1 MSSFQKQLKRAK
13 RQFMIVS
20 STWTSNKKKIHSLE
34 NLCKRSGG
42 KTFSENGIFWNRDIK
57 WGKKRPYCVS
67 TCVCFCNTA
76 HSLNKG
82 PRMCAIRAPA
92 FAPNSPI
99 ICATVCLRFGGF
111 LSIIGRGFIGFKAGS
126 RGDRGSRV
134 RISWERETLFSQ
146 GFESRKRFSLG
157 LRWPN

>member
-99 ICATVCLRFGGF
+99 ICATVCDLADFWASSVGVLSDSKPAAAGIGGPG
-111 LSIIGRGFIGFKAGS
+111 SGFHGKGKHCLVRDLKAAK
-126 RGDRGSRV
+126 D
-134 RISWERETLFSQ
+134 F
-146 GFESRKRFSLG
+146 
-157 LRWPN
+157 P

>member
-42 KTFSENGIFWNRDIK
+42 KTFLRMVFFETETSNEE
-57 WGKKRPYCVS
+57 KKGPYCVS

-99 ICATVCLRFGGF
+99 NCATVCLRFGGF

-146 GFESRKRFSLG
+146 GVESRKIFSLG
-157 LRWPN
+157 LSWPN

>member
-1 MSSFQKQLKRAK
+1 MR
-13 RQFMIVS
+13 
-20 STWTSNKKKIHSLE
+20 
-34 NLCKRSGG
+34 
-42 KTFSENGIFWNRDIK
+42 
-57 WGKKRPYCVS
+57 KKRPYCVS

-99 ICATVCLRFGGF
+99 NCATVCLRFGGF

-134 RISWERETLFSQ
+134 RISWEWDTILSQ

-157 LRWPN
+157 LTADQIKVVKSPRELCLFGGLQNIATNSNAKGTSW